1 MPLSSICNAIVLL
14 GVLCPGAVQ
23 AQQQTEPQSA
33 PSLFVDVI
41 VTDKHANTPAQGLTK
56 EDFKIS
62 DGRSPVPIASLAH
75 APDLAPRPLVIW
87 FVVQCPLEGVG
98 GSSWISNGSGFM
110 KNRTASFTPVL
121 AKLQAQDTVGVG
133 HWCDDG
139 TLGVDLLPT
148 TDRAAPSNS
157 LEKVLSARMVP
168 PSVKPGADA
177 LHDLILRVRDTSQ
190 KGYPDS
196 LPVLI
201 FLYGDHGG
209 MFGDEADDAL
219 YEPLGSLPIVYGINN
234 GAVSVQKLQLH
245 PQVYYYIVHYLSDR
259 TGGVVLSTWHHD
271 YDVQLDRILSEL
283 QGRYQLSFIPPVLDG
298 KQHDLNIKL
307 SDNAKNKIKSADL
320 RYAPTFRSSPNML
333 YSPSPAES
341 QASATLA
348 LALSTSSSY
357 RDIAFD
363 ASGKLPGPGQPPQ
376 FRLFIDPHSVSW
388 KPLENGDR
396 EAILTLAMAGIS
408 AQGGVL
414 GQQVKQFQA
423 LQTKSDQSSTTP
435 KAVILGADFSLPPD
449 AVRVRFVLQD
459 STSGHLG
466 SFELPV
472 SRIGKLALA
481 ASPPG

>member
-1 MPLSSICNAIVLL
+1 MRLLSLCSVIFLL
-14 GVLCPGAVQ
+14 GVFGSNAVH
-23 AQQQTEPQSA
+23 AQQTEPQST
-33 PSLFVDVI
+33 PSLLVDVI
-41 VTDKHANTPAQGLTK
+41 VTDKHANAPALGLTK
-56 EDFKIS
+56 EDFKVS
-62 DGRSPVPIASLAH
+62 DGRSAVSIASFAH
-75 APDLAPRPLVIW
+75 APDIPPRPLVIW
-87 FVVQCPLEGVG
+87 FIVQCPLEGIG

-110 KNRTASFTPVL
+110 KGRTASFTPVL
-121 AKLQAQDTVGVG
+121 GKLQAQDAVGVA

-177 LHDLILRVRDTSQ
+177 LHDLILRLRDTSRQ
-190 KGYPDS
+190 AYPSS
-196 LPVLI
+196 LPVLV

-209 MFGDEADDAL
+209 MYGDEADDTMKPPGAL
-219 YEPLGSLPIVYGINN
+219 PLVYGINN

-271 YDVQLDRILSEL
+271 YDVQLDHVLTEL

-307 SDNAKNKIKSADL
+307 SDSAKNKIKSADL
-320 RYAPTFRSSPNML
+320 RYAPAFLASPGML
-333 YSPSPAES
+333 YSPPSPELQGTA
-341 QASATLA
+341 
-348 LALSTSSSY
+348 ALSRALSSTSSY

-363 ASGKLPGPGQPPQ
+363 ASGKLRSPGQSPQ
-376 FRLFIDPHSVSW
+376 FRLFIDPHSLSW
-388 KPLENGDR
+388 NPLENGDR
-396 EAILTLAMAGIS
+396 TAILTLAMAGIS

-414 GQQVKQFQA
+414 GQQVKRFQA
-423 LQTKSDQSSTTP
+423 LQTKADQSDATP
-435 KAVILGADFSLPPD
+435 KAVILGADFTLPPD
-449 AVRVRFVLQD
+449 AMRVRFVLQD
-459 STSGHLG
+459 SASGHLG

-472 SRIGKLALA
+472 SRINKLAPSP
-481 ASPPG
+481 SPPG